1 VLEAAAAEDEE
12 AVVAAFLRPRLQR
25 KEERERERRMVKNEG
40 RC

>member
-25 KEERERERRMVKNEG
+25 KEEREREREEDGEK
-40 RC
+40 